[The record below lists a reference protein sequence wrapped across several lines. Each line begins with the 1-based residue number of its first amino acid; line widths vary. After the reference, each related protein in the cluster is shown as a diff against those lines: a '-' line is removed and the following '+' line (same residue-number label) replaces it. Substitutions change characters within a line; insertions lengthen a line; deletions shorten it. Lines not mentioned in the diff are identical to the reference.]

1 MNLNRLRAPN
11 KIALMIKLIIIQ
23 TKIHLRVLPELNK
36 SLNDNQIINIK
47 LLDQTTK
54 NWIAITK

>member
-1 MNLNRLRAPN
+1 MSVNRLRAPN
-11 KIALMIKLIIIQ
+11 KIVLMIKLIIIQ
-23 TKIHLRVLPELNK
+23 IKIHLRVLSELNK

-54 NWIAITK
+54 IWIAITK